1 MGEMPLEMR
10 REQLSLN
17 YWVSLQG
24 HSQDHPTKDTL
35 KPCWEK
41 ERKET
46 KSFGWTVIQKATELE
61 VDEFK
66 CSPTVPLPAIPPW
79 ILPDATV
86 DNSLLKKKDKDIE
99 NIIHSQTVQPY
110 INNYHGYV
118 QLYTDAS
125 KIVNKR
131 GLALI
136 VPEFQY
142 KVGKRI
148 SDNLSVYT
156 GEMLAIL

>member
-1 MGEMPLEMR
+1 M
-10 REQLSLN
+10 N

-61 VDEFK
+61 VVKIK
-66 CSPTVPLPAIPPW
+66 CIPTVPLPAIPPW

-86 DNSLLKKKDKDIE
+86 DKSLLEKKNMDIE
-99 NIIHSQTVQPY
+99 YIMNSHTVQTYIFTTVMFSSIQMHQRVCLHPSLPSRGTISPSPY
-110 INNYHGYV
+110 E
-118 QLYTDAS
+118 LLPPCPSSA
-125 KIVNKR
+125 
-131 GLALI
+131 A
-136 VPEFQY
+136 
-142 KVGKRI
+142 
-148 SDNLSVYT
+148 
-156 GEMLAIL
+156 A